1 MGIIAHISDVFKVDG
16 GDSVAT
22 SSLYHAASQDP
33 FLGVRMELQ
42 DLVIEVIVIVYAYA
56 TWIFRS
62 HYSNISN
69 YNFTCEVESVGHGG
83 HPHTIHGPGQEA
95 SQAPGAGLRDQQLR
109 GVQWCPESI
118 TIASAS
124 SDQQNLS

>member
-1 MGIIAHISDVFKVDG
+1 MPPGYKH
-16 GDSVAT
+16 
-22 SSLYHAASQDP
+22 Q
-33 FLGVRMELQ
+33 
-42 DLVIEVIVIVYAYA
+42 
-56 TWIFRS
+56 FRS

-69 YNFTCEVESVGHGG
+69 YNCTCEVEGVGHGG
-83 HPHTIHGPGQEA
+83 HPDTIHGAGQEA
-95 SQAPGAGLRDQQLR
+95 SSKAPGDGLRDQQLR